1 MKILNWPA
9 IQNPR
14 PPKKWWDLW
23 VKRMKKQYPRLGKVR
38 IAEIVGRIWSNIH
51 PKTRLKLRV
60 YYAAAKS
67 NPLWNPGAEWH
78 HERFNT
84 ASILSRDHKLP
95 KDTRDIAAG
104 MAEEAMVSEIE
115 SKQLGMPNPHFGQLR
130 RWYYRLPGQPYAYGP
145 TMQTYSSKRAARAGI
160 TKAWGKLPRG
170 TELWP
175 DGSSKLNPLGTAS
188 RWYFKF
194 RADAYA
200 LGPTTQRFTNERAA
214 RAYIAKTWGTD
225 GRLPRGTEVWRANDN
240 EYFGTYPRNPLMS
253 NPKNLKYNWRQMP
266 SVKEGGK
273 RFFYIADTPDGVRK
287 VIWNRNSRKWTVYG
301 EQTAPSGEAPVYG
314 RFNSP
319 IEAMEFVEGKANP
332 MSNPAIPRDWW
343 NATYKEV
350 ATHSPHLDEKA
361 ISAITASIWWDKVA
375 QARVNAVI
383 RNRRK

>member
-1 MKILNWPA
+1 MKVLNWPEV
-9 IQNPR
+9 QNPR

-38 IAEIVGRIWSNIH
+38 ISQIVGRIWSNIH

-60 YYAAAKS
+60 YYAAAKK
-67 NPLWNPGAEWH
+67 NPLVQNPGYEWH
-78 HERFNT
+78 AERYDEASARSKDHE
-84 ASILSRDHKLP
+84 LP
-95 KDTRDIAAG
+95 KEEREIAAG
-104 MAEEAMVSEIE
+104 IAGEELDSKLE
-115 SKQLGMPNPHFGQLR
+115 SLMRGIPNPVA
-130 RWYYRLPGQPYAYGP
+130 P
-145 TMQTYSSKRAARAGI
+145 
-160 TKAWGKLPRG
+160 
-170 TELWP
+170 
-175 DGSSKLNPLGTAS
+175 GTAS

-383 RNRRK
+383 RARRK

>member
-38 IAEIVGRIWSNIH
+38 IAKIVGRIWSNIH

-188 RWYFKF
+188 RWYFRF
-194 RADAYA
+194 RGSGNAY
-200 LGPTTQRFTNERAA
+200 GPTTQRFTTESAA
-214 RAYIAKTWGTD
+214 RAHIAKTWGTN
-225 GRLPRGTEVWRANDN
+225 GRLPRGTEVWRANESDLQLYRSQEYLRRQSEFMDN
-240 EYFGTYPRNPLMS
+240 PADTIKYSGD
-253 NPKNLKYNWRQMP
+253 LKYSGRIPLDEILKIHGMS
-266 SVKEGGK
+266 SV
-273 RFFYIADTPDGVRK
+273 
-287 VIWNRNSRKWTVYG
+287 
-301 EQTAPSGEAPVYG
+301 
-314 RFNSP
+314 
-319 IEAMEFVEGKANP
+319 KANP
-332 MSNPAIPRDWW
+332 GIPADFW
-343 NATYKEV
+343 NETYKRV
-350 ATHSPHLDEKA
+350 AEHSPQLDKKA